1 MTPPPIT
8 TARARSGITGRVHQ
22 ILDIRSSPNT
32 LIAIRFAFWIGAAT
46 ALLWAPVHG
55 ARNIPLFR
63 AWEPV
68 SDALFVAFAAWSF
81 LAAQRGRPVAAG
93 VLGALAVGTRVLGLA
108 LLPALL
114 VLLWPR
120 NVRASVRL
128 APLLLLPAALAG
140 YALYLRHRF
149 GDA

>member
-22 ILDIRSSPNT
+22 ILDIRSSPNE
-32 LIAIRFAFWIGAAT
+32 LIAIRLAFWIGTAN

-68 SDALFVAFAAWSF
+68 SDALFGAFAQWDSFWFLHVAQHGYDAKEQSVFFPVYPLLVHAVAW
-81 LAAQRGRPVAAG
+81 PVRSTLVAG
-93 VLGALAVGTRVLGLA
+93 VLVSL
-108 LLPALL
+108 
-114 VLLWPR
+114 
-120 NVRASVRL
+120 
-128 APLLLLPAALAG
+128 
-140 YALYLRHRF
+140 
-149 GDA
+149 